1 MKGPRMN
8 THQERAFRPDGD
20 KDDLVPMPLRVK
32 NELKGSWVGKSRA
45 AGMKLTDWIVGK
57 VTGPEEVFDF
67 LEELAAAEIR
77 ISNIEEM
84 VRQLVTSANWRNTF
98 AELTQVGRKVGVVVS
113 SPDSTEHQAQLRRL
127 LSSFRFDERM
137 SSTIVRNVVEG

>member
-1 MKGPRMN
+1 MN